1 MNHIQTLIIVCLPS
15 IIWGIL
21 FIMATPIFQEVS
33 PIYFAIVR
41 FLPSTMVALIILFFV
56 EGRTA
61 FRVDKRFLFVML
73 IGAFAMIGFNVIV
86 WIGIKLSSGV
96 MGAIFQP
103 IQPLFAII
111 VSFILFRQKF
121 NALTFITIIIA
132 FFGVF
137 FAASEGN
144 LAFLTQGEPMGFFLI
159 FIGSFMVV
167 FTGIFGPRFKDYS
180 VLKFTV
186 VTNGSGVVAL
196 LIFAFVENSLG
207 FAPLPSMENI
217 LNVKWELLYTG
228 ILAGTLP
235 NLIWYKGAKIIGAV
249 NMMLVSNLVPV
260 VTISG
265 SILIG
270 FGVSYYELI
279 GTAIIFVAMGIH
291 YYNVKRNHPAL

>member
-1 MNHIQTLIIVCLPS
+1 MNHIKTLIIICLPS

-21 FIMATPIFQEVS
+21 FIMATPIFKEVS
-33 PIYFAIVR
+33 PIYFALVR
-41 FLPSTMVALIILFFV
+41 FLPSTMVSLIVLYFI
-56 EGRTA
+56 EGRVA
-61 FRVDKRFLFVML
+61 FKVDRKFLFVML
-73 IGAFAMIGFNVIV
+73 IGAVAMIGFNVIV

-111 VSFILFRQKF
+111 VSFLLFRQKF
-121 NALTFITIIIA
+121 NILTFITIVIA

-137 FAASEGN
+137 FAASEGDFT
-144 LAFLTQGEPMGFFLI
+144 FLTQGEPMGLLLI
-159 FIGSFMVV
+159 FVGSFMVV
-167 FTGIFGPRFKDYS
+167 FTGIYAPRFKDYS
-180 VLKFTV
+180 VLRFTV
-186 VTNGSGVVAL
+186 VTNSSGVMAL
-196 LIFAFVENSLG
+196 LIFAFIENSLG

-265 SILIG
+265 SVLIG
-270 FGVSYYELI
+270 FGVSIFELI
-279 GTAIIFVAMGIH
+279 GTVIIFIAMSIH
-291 YYNVKRNHPAL
+291 YYNIKKTSQTL

>member
-1 MNHIQTLIIVCLPS
+1 MNHAKTLLIVVLPS

-21 FIMATPIFQEVS
+21 FIMANPIFEEVS

-41 FLPSTMVALIILFFV
+41 FLPSTAVALIILYFV

-61 FRVDKRFLFVML
+61 FKVDRRFLFVMF
-73 IGAFAMIGFNVIV
+73 IGAVAMIGFNVIV

-121 NALTFITIIIA
+121 NALTFITIVIA

-144 LAFLTQGEPMGFFLI
+144 LAFLTQGDPRGFFLI

-167 FTGIFGPRFKDYS
+167 FTGIYGPRFKDYS
-180 VLKFTV
+180 VLRFTV
-186 VTNGSGVVAL
+186 VTNGSGVCAL

-207 FAPLPSMENI
+207 FAPIPSMENVM
-217 LNVKWELLYTG
+217 NVKWELLYTG

-265 SILIG
+265 TILVG
-270 FGVSYYELI
+270 FGVSIFEVI
-279 GTAIIFVAMGIH
+279 GTVIIFIAMGIH
-291 YYNVKRNHPAL
+291 YVNVQRTTHAL